1 VKLSVKSHYAA
12 CAVLGLARRY
22 PDGGARKAE
31 DLAAEQNVS
40 SNYLVQILLEL
51 KAQGIVSSLRGKDG
65 GYLLARPPAQISLSD
80 VLHAVHEEP
89 FDSAALTDPA
99 CPPELRR
106 AWQKLQAASEDAAR
120 QITFQQLVDEGEE
133 KAKMYYI

>member
-22 PDGGARKAE
+22 PGGGAAKAD
-31 DLAAEQNVS
+31 DLAAEQSVS
-40 SNYLVQILLEL
+40 PKFLVQILIEL
-51 KAQGIVSSLRGKDG
+51 KGQGIVSSVRGKAG
-65 GYLLARPPAQISLSD
+65 GYLLAKPPAEISLGD
-80 VLHAVHEEP
+80 VLQAVHEEL
-89 FDSAALTDPA
+89 FDSPALTDPA

-106 AWQKLQAASEDAAR
+106 AWQKLQAASEAAAR
-120 QITFQQLVDEGEE
+120 QITFQQLLDEGED